1 MRVLFFILVLA
12 NLLFLGWAN
21 WIDVPLTRPDTLAG
35 MTRLQL
41 VKASPPA
48 RASAATPAPVGA
60 LGDALAAQAGTS
72 GGSQAAP
79 PRCVSLG
86 PFVRHAA
93 AARMAAALRS
103 ERLEPQERIAPVRPA
118 TWYWV
123 YLPGLGSP
131 ARIQGALTRLKQAG
145 IHGAE
150 PMRTADGTGEVSLG
164 MFQARTLARRLL
176 TRARAKGIPVRL
188 AERLVAQPQYWLDL
202 WIPGGMAAPAIKA
215 LSATIGGT
223 FAART
228 CPAGVRAPDHATGP
242 VSPGMPMP
250 SDRASAAPAAP

>member
-41 VKASPPA
+41 VNASPPA
-48 RASAATPAPVGA
+48 QASAATPAPVGA
-60 LGDALAAQAGTS
+60 LGDALAAQTGTS
-72 GGSQAAP
+72 GGSQAAL

-86 PFVRHAA
+86 PFARHAA

-103 ERLEPQERIAPVRPA
+103 ERLEPKERTAPVRPA

-131 ARIQGALTRLKQAG
+131 ARIQGALIRLKQAG
-145 IHGAE
+145 IYGAE
-150 PMRTADGTGEVSLG
+150 PMTTAGGTAGVSLG
-164 MFQARTLARRLL
+164 MFPARTFARREMA
-176 TRARAKGIPVRL
+176 RARAKGFPVRL

-202 WIPGGMAAPAIKA
+202 WIPGGTAAPAIKA
-215 LSATIGGT
+215 LSARTGGT

-228 CPAGVRAPDHATGP
+228 CPAGIRAPDNATGL

-250 SDRASAAPAAP
+250 SDRASAAP